1 MKIRKYILSLVA
13 AAGCAVCVAAIADG
27 RNDDKQE
34 KVKPAENM
42 PAKVDTQRSPY
53 SLINLAGSE
62 DGIPYGL
69 RLMEVDNKDVSLS
82 WNTPEATDGYW
93 DDFETHDDRLRD
105 ARRLRNQLARQCRL
119 AVYRRRQREDV
130 HVAGLHL
137 PQYGTE
143 DGLHRD
149 EPVDDIAGD
158 RHQP

>member
-13 AAGCAVCVAAIADG
+13 AAGCAVCVAAIGDG

-93 DDFETHDDRLRD
+93 DDFETHDDFVINSPGSVGWQYID
-105 ARRLRNQLARQCRL
+105 ADNARTYTWQACTFPNMGQKM
-119 AVYRRRQREDV
+119 AFIVMNPSMTSQTC
-130 HVAGLHL
+130 
-137 PQYGTE
+137 QTTTS
-143 DGLHRD
+143 
-149 EPVDDIAGD
+149 
-158 RHQP
+158 

>member
-69 RLMEVDNKDVSLS
+69 RLMGVNDREVSLS
-82 WNTPEATDGYW
+82 WNTPEPTDGYW
-93 DDFETHDDRLRD
+93 DDSTRP
-105 ARRLRNQLARQCRL
+105 
-119 AVYRRRQREDV
+119 AVSAGSISTPTTRRRTRGRP
-130 HVAGLHL
+130 A
-137 PQYGTE
+137 PS
-143 DGLHRD
+143 
-149 EPVDDIAGD
+149 PIWD
-158 RHQP
+158 RRWPSS

>member
-1 MKIRKYILSLVA
+1 MSLVA
-13 AAGCAVCVAAIADG
+13 AAGCAVCVAAIGDG

-69 RLMEVDNKDVSLS
+69 RLMEVDNKDV
-82 WNTPEATDGYW
+82 
-93 DDFETHDDRLRD
+93 
-105 ARRLRNQLARQCRL
+105 QCRL